1 MEEKEINRS
10 WRRIIDT
17 MNDGLMLIGTDG
29 AVIMVNRAFEKLT
42 GYTSDEV
49 IGRSCKILNCDACE
63 KAVQQG
69 DRAWC
74 SFFEKDEEVKTRC
87 TIIKKDGSYLPVL
100 KNAALLTRAFR

>member
-10 WRRIIDT
+10 WKRIIDT

-49 IGRSCKILNCDACE
+49 IGRSCKILHCDACE
-63 KAVQQG
+63 KAVQKG
-69 DRAWC
+69 GR
-74 SFFEKDEEVKTRC
+74 T
-87 TIIKKDGSYLPVL
+87 
-100 KNAALLTRAFR
+100 